1 MKKWTAPQAPMR
13 PTTPVIGILEGQ
25 NKKGVAE
32 VLEEIMIKN
41 SPNLARDI
49 NVDIQEAEQIL

>member
-1 MKKWTAPQAPMR
+1 MR